1 MRRLLRS
8 MSAALVLVLCLSAVS
23 MLSAQERHPKI
34 RAAINAL
41 KDARMEMRNAK
52 DEFCGHK
59 ADAIKATDYAIT
71 QLQEALRYDRAGL
84 IQNDLNKASY
94 VKVSL
99 SSEPYQRFPRIRAAL
114 DSLKA
119 ARDEMQNAA
128 HDFGGHKQKALEA
141 TNDAITQLQLAIDC
155 AK

>member
-8 MSAALVLVLCLSAVS
+8 MSVAFVLVLTLSAVS
-23 MLSAQERHPKI
+23 MVSAQNHPKI
-34 RAAINAL
+34 RSAIAAL

-59 ADAIKATDYAIT
+59 ADALKATDYAIA
-71 QLQEALRYDRAGL
+71 QLQDALKYAGAGL
-84 IQNDLNKASY
+84 MQNDLNKADY

-119 ARDEMQNAA
+119 ARDEMQNASNDY
-128 HDFGGHKQKALEA
+128 HGHKQKALDA
-141 TNDAITQLQLAIDC
+141 TNDAISQLQQAIEC